1 MARTEITLTANTAE
15 GSEGRHRRRS
25 ILGLVNRR
33 IVTLLAALTPV
44 VALGVLGT
52 TVKVPFVAL
61 GPGPTFNTLG
71 EVDDEPVV
79 DIEGTAVDPTSGN
92 LNMTTVAVR
101 DKLTLFD
108 ALGLWASGRQGLVP
122 REEVYPP
129 QKSKDEVQEENAAQ
143 FANSENAAELAALR
157 YLNLP
162 VAVEIGTV
170 GPNGPAAGVL
180 REGDVVLRVGATP
193 VDTVQ
198 GLQDAVGAA
207 RPGTTVDITYVRD
220 GVETTTPVTLGSK
233 PQADGASAE
242 DSNRGY
248 LGVGAKEVP
257 NVPFT
262 IDFNLADIGGPSAGL
277 MFSLAVV
284 DKLSPGELNGGKF
297 VAGTGTIDPDGD
309 VGPIGG
315 IPYKLTAAEEAGAT
329 TFLVPAK
336 NCDEALANKP
346 DGLTLVKVETLSGAI
361 DALAAIN
368 TGGTAPSC

>member
-1 MARTEITLTANTAE
+1 M
-15 GSEGRHRRRS
+15 
-25 ILGLVNRR
+25 NRR
-33 IVTLLAALTPV
+33 IVTMLAALAPV

-71 EVDDEPVV
+71 ETDVDEDGEIVRKPVV
-79 DIEGTAVDPTSGN
+79 EIEGAAVDPTSGN

-101 DKLTLFD
+101 DRLTLFD
-108 ALGLWASGRQGLVP
+108 ALGLWASGRQSLVP

-129 QKSKDEVQEENAAQ
+129 QKSKDEVQEENSAQ
-143 FANSENAAELAALR
+143 FARSENAAELAALR

-162 VAVEIGTV
+162 VAVQIGTV
-170 GPNGPAAGVL
+170 GSDGPAAGVL
-180 REGDVVLRVGATP
+180 QEGDLVLRVGGTP

-198 GLQDAVGAA
+198 GLQDVVGAA
-207 RPGTTVDITYVRD
+207 GAGSTVDITYVRD
-220 GVETTTPVTLGSK
+220 GVETTTPVTLGSR
-233 PQADGASAE
+233 PPADG
-242 DSNRGY
+242 DSVDDANRGY

-277 MFSLAVV
+277 MFSLAVI
-284 DKLSPGELNGGKF
+284 DKLSPGELNGGNF
-297 VAGTGTIDPDGD
+297 VAGTGTIDPEGD

-315 IPYKLTAAEEAGAT
+315 IPHKLIAAQEAGAT

-361 DALAAIN
+361 DALAEIDA
-368 TGGTAPSC
+368 GRPAPAC

>member
-1 MARTEITLTANTAE
+1 M
-15 GSEGRHRRRS
+15 
-25 ILGLVNRR
+25 
-33 IVTLLAALTPV
+33 LAALAPV

-71 EVDDEPVV
+71 ETDVDEDGEIVRKPVV
-79 DIEGTAVDPTSGN
+79 EIEGTAVDPTSGN

-101 DKLTLFD
+101 DRLTLFD
-108 ALGLWASGRQGLVP
+108 ALGLWASGRQSLVP

-129 QKSKDEVQEENAAQ
+129 QKSKDEVQEENSAQ
-143 FANSENAAELAALR
+143 FARSENAAELAALR
-157 YLNLP
+157 YLKLP
-162 VAVEIGTV
+162 VAVQIGTV
-170 GPNGPAAGVL
+170 GSDGPAAGVL
-180 REGDVVLRVGATP
+180 QEGDLVLRVGGTP

-198 GLQDAVGAA
+198 GLQDVVGAA
-207 RPGTTVDITYVRD
+207 GAGSTVDITYVRD
-220 GVETTTPVTLGSK
+220 GVETTTPVTLGSR
-233 PQADGASAE
+233 PHADG
-242 DSNRGY
+242 DSVDDANRGY

-277 MFSLAVV
+277 MFSLAVI
-284 DKLSPGELNGGKF
+284 DKLSPGELNGGNF
-297 VAGTGTIDPDGD
+297 VAGTGTIDPEGD

-315 IPYKLTAAEEAGAT
+315 IPHKLIAAQEAGAT

-361 DALAAIN
+361 DALAEIDA
-368 TGGTAPSC
+368 GRPAPAC